1 MPIRNLVSEYQPL
14 LHSREFQE
22 VGSSLERVAKMT
34 IIISDPKNF
43 EKLNPLFKAWR
54 HQSVL

>member
-1 MPIRNLVSEYQPL
+1 MPIWNLVSEYQPI

-43 EKLNPLFKAWR
+43 EKLNPLFKA
-54 HQSVL
+54 